1 MNRLRVAAF
10 LAIAAVGSACLD
22 LTGLPPLSTDSARD
36 VLREFCGC
44 DRLAIINLTDTCE
57 AIVEAMPD
65 DSDAVA
71 LAAGACSGCYEDFEA
86 CWSTLTAPAERELCS
101 GDGDLGA
108 AGDACTINDN
118 CDSGMCVGGTCAGCE
133 AGLVNGS
140 VCYSPRECVS
150 GACRLDLEALKTSGS
165 SLSGICSDACS
176 GCLGANQAP
185 EAGVCL
191 DAAIAAREL
200 AECLCAPMGFP
211 SICRGDNGTQPCG
224 DLPMTGPEVLKDC
237 VAEIFGETDASCS
250 TCLLGARA
258 DQCDSEIMACDGSLA
273 QPQPQDGG

>member
-44 DRLAIINLTDTCE
+44 DRLAIINLTDTCK

-65 DSDAVA
+65 DSDTVA
-71 LAAGACSGCYEDFEA
+71 LAAGVCSDCFGNFEA

-101 GDGDLGA
+101 GDGALGA
-108 AGDACTINDN
+108 AGDACAINDN
-118 CDSGMCVGGTCAGCE
+118 CASRTCVGGACAGCE
-133 AGLVNGS
+133 AGLPNGS
-140 VCYSPRECVS
+140 KCYSPRECAS
-150 GACRLDLEALKTSGS
+150 GACELDLEALQPPGS

-176 GCLGANQAP
+176 GCIGANQAP
-185 EAGVCL
+185 DSGVCL
-191 DAAIAAREL
+191 DAAIAAREV

-211 SICRGDNGTQPCG
+211 LICRGTPDTKPCG
-224 DLPMTGPEVLKDC
+224 DLSATGAELLKDC
-237 VAEIFGETDASCS
+237 VARLFAETDGTCS
-250 TCLLGARA
+250 NCLLGARA